1 MKKLFTIIILLISAT
16 ALAQNV
22 GIGETNPTESKL
34 QIKATDSA
42 ALLIHNSF
50 TSTNSKTALFYKNE
64 NNFSGS
70 IATVK
75 TAPGYYRMGMYT
87 YGSGTASGL
96 IERVSILDG
105 GNVGIGNINPLAKL
119 DVAGTVKI
127 SDGTQGADKVLTSDA
142 AGNASWRSLG
152 GQFGYKKCTQLAPLS
167 GGNLA
172 GNFVVPAGVTEI
184 MVEVW
189 GAGSGG
195 TVFSTVKEGFGGVS
209 GGYARTIQ
217 TVTPGQSCA
226 YSIGQGSLSDNPST
240 AVSDGGNTTF
250 NFTGTNIT
258 AFGGGG
264 RSGSA
269 FVPVSGIVKSGT
281 GTVNNLFVL
290 NGNTG
295 DLATADYKQKSS
307 TVFVEIRKFGSGGQT
322 PAIEGAPIPK
332 GGYQYLENGVTTF
345 VLNENISV
353 NTFPGS
359 GGFSIF
365 SGATAFAG
373 NGMILIWYN

>member
-16 ALAQNV
+16 TLAQNI

-42 ALLIHNSF
+42 ALLIHNSS

-87 YGSGTASGL
+87 YGSGAASGL

-142 AGNASWRSLG
+142 AGNASWKSMG
-152 GQFGYKKCTQLAPLS
+152 GQFGYKKCTQLAPLF
-167 GGNLA
+167 GGTFT

-195 TVFSTVKEGFGGVS
+195 TYSSTVNQGYGGVS

-226 YSIGQGSLSDNPST
+226 YSVGIGSYPNDPSS
-240 AVSDGGNTTF
+240 AVANGGNTTF
-250 NFTGTNIT
+250 NFSSTNIT

-264 RSGSA
+264 RSANG
-269 FVPVSGIVKSGT
+269 FVSGDVKSGT

-307 TVFVEIRKFGSGGQT
+307 TVFVEIRKFGGGGQT

-332 GGYQYLENGVTTF
+332 GGYQYLENGVQTLQINDNT
-345 VLNENISV
+345 SV

-359 GGFSIF
+359 GGFSIY
-365 SGATAFAG
+365 SGPSYPAG

>member
-16 ALAQNV
+16 TLAQNI

-42 ALLIHNSF
+42 ALLIHNSS

-87 YGSGTASGL
+87 YGSGAASGL

-142 AGNASWRSLG
+142 AGNASWKSMG
-152 GQFGYKKCTQLAPLS
+152 GQFGFKKCTQLAPLL
-167 GGNLA
+167 GGTFT

-195 TVFSTVKEGFGGVS
+195 TSFSTVKEGSGGVS

-217 TVTPGQSCA
+217 TVTPGQSCT
-226 YSIGQGSLSDNPST
+226 YSIGIGSNPEFPSS
-240 AVSDGGNTTF
+240 AVADGGNTTF
-250 NFTGTNIT
+250 NFSGTYIT

-264 RSGSA
+264 RSANVS
-269 FVPVSGIVKSGT
+269 VPGIVKSGT

-295 DLATADYKQKSS
+295 DLATVDYKQKSS

-332 GGYQYLENGVTTF
+332 GGYQYLENGVVTF
-345 VLNENISV
+345 FVNDNSTV

-359 GGFSIF
+359 GGFSTNGGGQ
-365 SGATAFAG
+365 GAAG
-373 NGMILIWYN
+373 MGMILIWYN